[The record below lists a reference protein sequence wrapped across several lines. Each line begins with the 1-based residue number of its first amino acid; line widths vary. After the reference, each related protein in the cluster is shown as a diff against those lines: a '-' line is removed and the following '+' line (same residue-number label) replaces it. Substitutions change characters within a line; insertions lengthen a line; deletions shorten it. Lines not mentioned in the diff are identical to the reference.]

1 MNRGITKG
9 LRATATIALAA
20 AALSLLGGATR
31 PRTAAVKP
39 VAAPAAPSPS
49 TPSES
54 LAQNWNAVMT
64 RTDHDSYVLGNPK
77 AKVKLVAFI
86 SYTCPHCAAFEAES
100 EAPLRLSFIASG
112 QGSLEMRSFV
122 RDGVDLTVAMLTHCG
137 PSSRFFLNHSAF
149 LGSQSTW
156 IEPALAP
163 SPLQKKRWYSG
174 ALATRLRYIASDFH
188 FYEIMETRGYSHAE
202 VNKCLADTA
211 LAKRLAE
218 GTDRAQKDYAIQGT
232 PSFLLDNVLLS
243 GTYSWDVL
251 RPQIEARVN

>member
-1 MNRGITKG
+1 MNSSITKG
-9 LRATATIALAA
+9 LRTATTIVLAA
-20 AALSLLGGATR
+20 AGFALLSGATR
-31 PRTAAVKP
+31 PRAAVVKN
-39 VAAPAAPSPS
+39 AAATQGVPASSPAT
-49 TPSES
+49 TP
-54 LAQNWNAVMT
+54 AQNWNAVMT

-188 FYEIMETRGYSHAE
+188 FYEIMETRGYGHAE
-202 VNKCLADTA
+202 VDKCLADTA

-218 GTDRAQKDYAIQGT
+218 ATDKAQKDYTIQGT
-232 PSFLLDNVLLS
+232 PSFLIDNVLLS

-251 RPQIEARVN
+251 RPQIEARID